1 MINRFRVWLV
11 GWLIALASYIHVKA
25 TVATCLLVVDEL
37 AKIGKEQRG
46 R

>member
-1 MINRFRVWLV
+1 MINRFRVWV
-11 GWLIALASYIHVKA
+11 AGMLITLASYIHIKA

-37 AKIGKEQRG
+37 EKIGKEQRG